1 MSTAAAR
8 QAGGSSS
15 QQRAYSQP
23 GVAKPPAPRAQAGQ
37 AQGRASARVGARQ
50 YWSRVFGGPHFL
62 DPGPSNRLVLSI
74 RSGIAADIDFGLD
87 RLVQVTSVDPDLVRL
102 GEMTGLLDGCLA
114 LISDYVER
122 RRADRARGV
131 PAFGALV
138 GDDSRDVLRRRAGE
152 AALILRNLAPESRSR
167 EPLLTS
173 RKLKKAICDVL
184 DEGETGALDVDE
196 TTEIRLC
203 LLDVLECVAEHI
215 PLALPGHAIA
225 ITAEEEADE
234 ERAAPKPE
242 PADSPSVR
250 LFPLL
255 VSLTRTKD
263 RALILA
269 GFRCLSALALNDKSD
284 SVFALLTYEAVPPLP
299 KPHPHPIQTAIE
311 LLPLADAELNLAI
324 LEFVYQ
330 HTLLPSNAA
339 LLATRPELL
348 GILRLLCAKFHVGS
362 RVEEVEIDLGVV
374 QSEAKT
380 YRDSHGAV
388 KHPRKPSALVA
399 AKGNLVTREELAQLV
414 SLPEPSRALTWM
426 RLVYEVDPQ
435 SDVSQVALWQT
446 YQAQWAPHM
455 APGVSPMM
463 PASDV
468 IKVSQQAIPGVQPMV
483 IEAGAEKRFVIRGL
497 RLKERSELLGRHRC
511 RWAGCTSAHALD
523 SARACYHHIYSAHL
537 ATSPPPSSCAWHK
550 CAYASTQTEPALIL
564 ADLALHTRTHL
575 APLDPPSSS
584 STSPSD
590 DPTAP
595 LLDLSHILHHA
606 RYHTYAG
613 DATAPGAP
621 SPADAHP
628 VQGVGY
634 FAALSVRNLARIA
647 KLAVDAAAAGGAGA
661 GGAGEGGASGGG
673 GGKGASGSVLVASGN
688 SAIGRLAGEQQSIF
702 EAFAAAA
709 EGWSSTT
716 TKDGDVFAR
725 LDKVDFA
732 HALPLAEALV
742 ALQPTL
748 NATVMSDVALGRVLS
763 EAVLQVEEVR
773 RALLKLRPVDGQ
785 AAAAAVEAGEGEGE
799 GEDVR
804 MDE

>member
-1 MSTAAAR
+1 MSTAPAR
-8 QAGGSSS
+8 QAGSS
-15 QQRAYSQP
+15 QRVYPQP

-114 LISDYVER
+114 LITDYVDR
-122 RRADRARGV
+122 RRTDRARGV
-131 PAFGALV
+131 PALGALV

-167 EPLLTS
+167 EPLLAS
-173 RKLKKAICDVL
+173 RKLQKAICAVL

-225 ITAEEEADE
+225 VTAEEEADE

-242 PADSPSVR
+242 PADAPSVR

-263 RALILA
+263 RALVLA

-380 YRDSHGAV
+380 YRDTHGGV

-399 AKGNLVTREELAQLV
+399 AKGNLVTREELAQLI

-455 APGVSPMM
+455 GAGISPMM

-483 IEAGAEKRFVIRGL
+483 IESGAEKKFVIRGL

-511 RWAGCTSAHALD
+511 RWTGCTSAHALD
-523 SARACYHHIYSAHL
+523 SARACYHHVYSAHL
-537 ATSPPPSSCAWHK
+537 AASPPPSFCAWHK
-550 CAYASTQTEPALIL
+550 CAYSSTQSEPALIL

-584 STSPSD
+584 SSPSSLAD
-590 DPTAP
+590 DPAAP

-621 SPADAHP
+621 APADANP
-628 VQGVGY
+628 FQGVGY
-634 FAALSVRNLARIA
+634 FAALSVRNLSRIA

-661 GGAGEGGASGGG
+661 GAEGGAGAGAGG

-732 HALPLAEALV
+732 QALPLAEAFV
-742 ALQPTL
+742 ALQATL

-773 RALLKLRPVDGQ
+773 RALLKLRPVEG
-785 AAAAAVEAGEGEGE
+785 AAPAPV
-799 GEDVR
+799 GEDVQ